1 MTNTGTP
8 RSETGTIMNSV
19 ETQQLIENHKK
30 IATHLETAAKKHME
44 AAKQHG
50 EGNHEEAVK
59 SAAQATNHMRLASEA
74 QQAAGQLHNETD
86 KK

>member
-30 IATHLETAAKKHME
+30 IATHLETAAKKHTE

-50 EGNHEEAVK
+50 DGNHEEAAK
-59 SAAQATNHMRLASEA
+59 SAAEAKEQIRLATEA
-74 QQAAGQLHNETD
+74 QQVGGQLHNETD